1 MSIELCFFGILAGS
15 VKTGGLNPYVKFN
28 TGLESVTL
36 IKLKY
41 RFYDGRKCNQNEF
54 QVAMIVL
61 SFSSKHQV

>member
-54 QVAMIVL
+54 
-61 SFSSKHQV
+61 